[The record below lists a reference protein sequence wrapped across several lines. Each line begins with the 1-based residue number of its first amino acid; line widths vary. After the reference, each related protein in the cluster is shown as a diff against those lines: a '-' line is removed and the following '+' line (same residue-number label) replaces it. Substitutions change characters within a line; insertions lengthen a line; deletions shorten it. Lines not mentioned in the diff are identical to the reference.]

1 MLELSEARN
10 RIIAAIQP
18 LASEP
23 APLSAADGR
32 FAAETVTSPIDLP
45 VFDNSAMDGYAV
57 RVEDL
62 VSANSESPICL
73 ELEGEIAAGGIFP
86 GDLGPAKCV
95 RLFTGA
101 RLPRGTNAVVMQ
113 EELQID

>member
-18 LASEP
+18 LGIEP
-23 APLSAADGR
+23 VTLFAAHGR

-57 RVEDL
+57 HVEDL
-62 VSANSESPICL
+62 VPANSENPICL
-73 ELEGEIAAGGIFP
+73 QLEGEIAAGGIFP
-86 GDLGPAKCV
+86 GDLASGKCV

-101 RLPRGTNAVVMQ
+101 
-113 EELQID
+113 